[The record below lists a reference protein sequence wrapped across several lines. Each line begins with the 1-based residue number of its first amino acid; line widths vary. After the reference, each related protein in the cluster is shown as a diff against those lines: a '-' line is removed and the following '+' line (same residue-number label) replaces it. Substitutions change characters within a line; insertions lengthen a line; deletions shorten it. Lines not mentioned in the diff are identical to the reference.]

1 MSIVQSQEMNRINEI
16 FKFMGFLDH
25 ARWCDCRNEKEKN
38 DMSNYYSIN
47 MANKN
52 ASGEELLLTHFL
64 GYITNRQTPFERVF
78 EQLDYIFSQM
88 VHDFVKETISVD
100 DLLPLEVNESSL
112 SYFSKKTKKKSKKDS
127 KKDAYSYAFVSHK
140 QNSQDSVLPSVIE
153 RIKGNNNVFYAT
165 SRFYAPDFIAIRL
178 TLDILSKKFKR
189 SF

>member
-1 MSIVQSQEMNRINEI
+1 
-16 FKFMGFLDH
+16 
-25 ARWCDCRNEKEKN
+25 
-38 DMSNYYSIN
+38 
-47 MANKN
+47 
-52 ASGEELLLTHFL
+52 
-64 GYITNRQTPFERVF
+64 
-78 EQLDYIFSQM
+78 M

-189 SF
+189 SFFSFIKWAIGNKPEENKLERLLYALWVLGYREVGQWKIEDNHFKLKKNNDNGKKGYSEILKEKS